1 MRARLYLY
9 VNALSDFG
17 MYMDTIVLNIV
28 ILSLTDNSAGW
39 LSAVLGARVIGGFCS
54 ALFAGVLADRFDRRK
69 IMITTDILRLVTVL
83 LLIPFPNPYVILVA
97 CFLIGFLTAMFQVSF
112 NSELPQIFGEENVLR
127 TNVLVQRLASI
138 AMVSGFLGASV
149 IAQYVSY
156 QAALAID
163 AMSYLLS
170 AVVLWRMKWNA
181 TQPVADKQA
190 ARTVS
195 SIVRNYVSDMGEVK
209 RYLVTNPAL
218 LVCYMVLLVEVFAS
232 SSYAIGIPLLAKD
245 ISSEGSS
252 LLYGLIWAT
261 LGSGIILGTMLI
273 PKFTKAKDHLYT
285 SYLVSA
291 LAFVGF
297 CVAYM
302 STPNAWIVFPFAFIA
317 GVFDAGILTFYATIM
332 QKTDNAV
339 RGRIFGVSALA
350 NRMGYGLGFLL
361 IPLTLNFVTY
371 SQVVWIFQ
379 GLLLVVVV
387 VAMVVLSRLRAKQKT
402 TADSTTSI
410 HS

>member
-39 LSAVLGARVIGGFCS
+39 LSAVLGARVLGGFCS
-54 ALFAGVLADRFDRRK
+54 ALVAGVLADRFNRRK

-97 CFLIGFLTAMFQVSF
+97 CFVIGFLTSMFQVSF

-127 TNVLVQRLASI
+127 TNVMVQRLASM
-138 AMVSGFLGASV
+138 AMVGGFLGASV
-149 IAQYVSY
+149 IAQFVSY
-156 QAALAID
+156 QAALVID
-163 AMSYLLS
+163 AFSYLLS
-170 AVVLWRMKWNA
+170 ALVLWRMKWNA
-181 TQPVADKQA
+181 TQPVQNKAE

-195 SIVRNYVSDMGEVK
+195 SVVRTYLSDMGEVK
-209 RYLVTNPAL
+209 RYLFAHPAL

-245 ISSEGSS
+245 ISAEDSS
-252 LLYGLIWAT
+252 LLYGFIWAALGIGITCGT
-261 LGSGIILGTMLI
+261 LLI
-273 PKFTKAKDHLYT
+273 PKIKKAKDHLYT

-291 LAFVGF
+291 LLFVVF
-297 CVAYM
+297 CITYM
-302 STPNAWIVFPFAFIA
+302 STSNIWIVFSFAFIA
-317 GVFDAGILTFYATIM
+317 GLFDAGILTFYSTIM
-332 QKTDNAV
+332 QKTDNSV

-361 IPLTLNFVTY
+361 IPLTLQFVTY

-387 VAMVVLSRLRAKQKT
+387 VAMVTLSRVQAKQKAS
-402 TADSTTSI
+402 ADSTTSI